1 MKCRYCTGPAY
12 SKKLFLFTGNS
23 DLTEPCP
30 KYRTGPTYTKNDVLS
45 TRNTTLSGRR
55 GFLCGKSSPAALGPR
70 PTLSPPVPGP
80 PRRRL
85 RPDRP
90 RPRLSQLQ
98 HLPVCCPQASGQ
110 GGRCCRHFLCSQ
122 HPPPPP
128 PPPAYGLKPVSCGR
142 RRGVLP
148 GPAQPFPA
156 NGRADQGEVALLSP
170 PAPGLHP
177 AQAAGLIRTVVTC
190 ESGHRRV

>member
-98 HLPVCCPQASGQ
+98 HLPVCCPQALGQ

-122 HPPPPP
+122 HPPPTPP
-128 PPPAYGLKPVSCGR
+128 TPRLRPEACELWTEAGCSPWSSPALSCEWEGR
-142 RRGVLP
+142 PGRG
-148 GPAQPFPA
+148 GPSQPSCPWA
-156 NGRADQGEVALLSP
+156 
-170 PAPGLHP
+170 APG
-177 AQAAGLIRTVVTC
+177 ASSRTN
-190 ESGHRRV
+190 